1 MAKRKTDTKLSIL
14 YCAMNLFL
22 KKGYTEAYV
31 TTIAK
36 QLNISTGNL
45 TFHYPTKED
54 LLAEIVKELF
64 SFQFDLLGERGV
76 DHTSPVVRY
85 LRELIII
92 VAICE
97 ENINVKDLITAAYTH
112 SLPLKVIR
120 ENDSRKAAERFGN
133 YCPDWSG
140 EDFVKAENIVSGIEY
155 AMLMPENAEMIS
167 LEERYASSVNAIM
180 RIYQVPEEDRKKF
193 IKEVLVMDWR
203 NMERQ
208 VFEKFC
214 DYVGKKN
221 PNIE

>member
-1 MAKRKTDTKLSIL
+1 MGKRKTDTKLSIL
-14 YCAMNLFL
+14 HCATKLFL
-22 KKGYTEAYV
+22 EKGYTAAYI

-36 QLNISTGNL
+36 ELNISTGNL

-64 SFQFDLLGERGV
+64 AFQFDTKGETEEQ
-76 DHTSPVVRY
+76 TSPVVLY

-92 VAICE
+92 TAICE
-97 ENINVKDLITAAYTH
+97 ENSNVKDLITAAYTH

-120 ENDSRKAAERFGN
+120 ENDGRKAAERFGN
-133 YCPDWSG
+133 YCPDWSA
-140 EDFVKAENIVSGIEY
+140 EDFAKAENIVSGIEY
-155 AMLMPENAEMIS
+155 AMLMTENAEMIS

>member
-1 MAKRKTDTKLSIL
+1 MFA
-14 YCAMNLFL
+14 
-22 KKGYTEAYV
+22 
-31 TTIAK
+31 
-36 QLNISTGNL
+36 
-45 TFHYPTKED
+45 
-54 LLAEIVKELF
+54 
-64 SFQFDLLGERGV
+64 FQFDTKGETEEQ
-76 DHTSPVVRY
+76 TSPVVLY

-92 VAICE
+92 TAICE
-97 ENINVKDLITAAYTH
+97 ENSNVKDLITAAYTH

-120 ENDSRKAAERFGN
+120 ENDGRKAAERFGN
-133 YCPDWSG
+133 YCPDWSA
-140 EDFVKAENIVSGIEY
+140 EDFAKAENIVSGIEY
-155 AMLMPENAEMIS
+155 AMLMTENAEMIS